1 MKISILRESLMHGL
15 FGPLALGVALALT
28 PAVKAV
34 TVNKGTDYLRTP
46 TGSQFTANVPGVG
59 NITFPVVGLPI
70 GTPVFRVPIVDG
82 GYSGWADTV
91 VNRLDDVK
99 TSDLPPSNKTNVNI
113 VGLSLRNQQ
122 PVEIPGLGFFDIFI
136 GLDPASTSTGTISI
150 TDSTFN
156 ADFQIYE
163 KFVVAPIGTLVP
175 SGNDFVRELI
185 VDCGSFPSPIFCGS
199 NMDPSELSASGEWVA
214 SPQSD
219 TITGPNLV
227 DPLLTTNFFL
237 QGLTVLKTKPNAP
250 LPKIHAVVAK
260 AAQPVP
266 APLPILGASTAYAF
280 ARRLRK
286 RCREAVKVS

>member
-1 MKISILRESLMHGL
+1 MKISLLRKSFSHGL
-15 FGPLALGVALALT
+15 VGPLALGVAIALT

-46 TGSQFTANVPGVG
+46 IGSQFTAEVPGVG
-59 NITFPVVGLPI
+59 YITFPVVGLPI

-91 VNRLDDVK
+91 VNRLDDVI
-99 TSDLPPSNKTNVNI
+99 TSELPPSNRTDVKI
-113 VGLSLRNQQ
+113 VGLSLRNQD

-136 GLDPASTSTGTISI
+136 GLDPARMSTGTISI
-150 TDSTFN
+150 TDTTFN

-163 KFVVAPIGTLVP
+163 KFVVAPIGTVVP

-185 VDCGSFPSPIFCGS
+185 VDCGTNVFICGS
-199 NMDPSELSASGEWVA
+199 NTNPSILSANAEWVA
-214 SPQSD
+214 SPQPD
-219 TITGPNLV
+219 FITGPNLV
-227 DPLLTTNFFL
+227 DPILPTNFFL
-237 QGLTVLKTKPNAP
+237 KGLTVLKTIPSDP

-266 APLPILGASTAYAF
+266 GPLPILGASTAYAF